1 MDVDSADIQEKFKR
15 VLHDAGISEFN
26 PLQEQAIVAGLLDL
40 DSSWV
45 VAAPTASGKTLLAE
59 LVMVKSILQKKQKAV
74 YVVPLRALA
83 NEKYESFRDRYG
95 RLGIQ
100 VGMST
105 GDFDSADQWLSR
117 YDIIILTSEKADSLM
132 RHRAP
137 WMNGIGIAVIDEVH
151 LLNDPGR
158 GPTLEVTIAR
168 LRHLN
173 PGMRFLFLSAT
184 IRNADELAA
193 WIGARLIR
201 SDWRPVKLKEGVY
214 DGERLTFVEKCKA
227 GNIRPIDPEKD
238 GDFVS
243 AAELAR
249 DPDSDTVSM
258 SSDGEPPEVLLAGMT
273 AEMGKQALV
282 FAGTRRNAE
291 AIAERTAAAVKG
303 HLKPEEK
310 EKLER
315 LADQLEHALDSPTK
329 QCRRLAKLVRD
340 GSAFHHAGLVGRQ
353 RSLIEHAFRDRLVKI
368 ISSTPTLAMG
378 VDLPAFRVIIRD
390 PKRFSAGYG
399 YDYIP
404 VLEYEQMRG
413 RAGRP
418 RWDTQGESIL
428 VAHNRHEVDALI
440 EHFIM
445 SEPEEITSKLAVE
458 PVLRMHTLAL
468 VATEDVRTEQGLLDF
483 YLTTFWGHQ
492 FNDPGHIRD
501 MTGKILKELAEW
513 KFVIQIGREL
523 RPTQL
528 GKRVS
533 ELYVDPETAHTF
545 LEALENYEVS
555 PFGLLQLMAS
565 TPEMAP
571 QPNVPDKEMPDMES
585 ALARQGQRIMGE
597 IPEQWD
603 VDFENFIGAVK
614 LAVILENWTC
624 EVGED
629 ALLTRY
635 RISPGELH
643 VRLENVDWLLY
654 ALDQLA
660 QLSGK
665 RMAQPEIRK
674 LRLRAKYGIKEELL
688 QLVRLKGIGRVRA
701 RLLFNAGVTDTRKL
715 RALPAHDLARLVGAA
730 VAKSIRE
737 QLESGTVKRGF
748 DFD

>member
-1 MDVDSADIQEKFKR
+1 MDLDSADIQTRFR
-15 VLHDAGISEFN
+15 QVLRDAGIQKFN
-26 PLQEQAIVAGLLDL
+26 PLQAQAIEAGLLNL

-45 VAAPTASGKTLLAE
+45 VSAPTASGKTLLAE

-83 NEKYESFRDRYG
+83 SEKYESFKERYG
-95 RLGIQ
+95 RLGIN

-105 GDFDSADQWLSR
+105 GDFDSTDQWLSR

-132 RHRAP
+132 RHKAP
-137 WMNGIGIAVIDEVH
+137 WMNQIGVAVIDEVH

-168 LRHLN
+168 LKHLN
-173 PGMRFLFLSAT
+173 PVMRFLFLSAT
-184 IRNADELAA
+184 ISNANELAD
-193 WIGARLIR
+193 WIGAKLIR

-214 DGERLTFVEKCKA
+214 DGEQLTFVEKGKP
-227 GNIRPIDPEKD
+227 RKPIDPEKED
-238 GDFVS
+238 DFVS
-243 AAELAR
+243 AAELVE
-249 DPDSDTVSM
+249 DNDGIPM
-258 SSDGEPPEVLLAGMT
+258 PCDGEPPEIVLVDQT
-273 AEMGKQALV
+273 AEMGKQALI

-291 AIAERTAAAVKG
+291 AIAEKAGGAVKK

-310 EKLER
+310 EKLEK
-315 LADQLEHALDSPTK
+315 LAHDLENVLDSPTK
-329 QCRRLAKLVRD
+329 QCRRLAKMVRD

-353 RSLIEHAFRDRLVKI
+353 RSLLEHAFRDRLVKI
-368 ISSTPTLAMG
+368 IAATPTLAMG
-378 VDLPAFRVIIRD
+378 VDLPAYRVIIRD
-390 PKRFSAGYG
+390 AKRFAAGYG
-399 YDYIP
+399 YAYIP

-428 VAHNRHEVDALI
+428 VSHNRRETDELI
-440 EHFIM
+440 EHFVM

-468 VATEDVRTEQGLLDF
+468 VATEDVRTEKELLDF

-492 FNDPGHIRD
+492 FNDPDHISE
-501 MTGKILKELAEW
+501 MTRKILAELADW
-513 KFVIQIGREL
+513 GFVVRTGREL
-523 RPTQL
+523 KPTQL

-533 ELYVDPETAHTF
+533 ELYIDPDTAHIF
-545 LEALENYEVS
+545 IEALENYKVS

-571 QPNVPDKEMPDMES
+571 QPSVSDREMPDIES
-585 ALARQGQRIMGE
+585 ALEKRGQFIMGE
-597 IPEQWD
+597 VPEQWD
-603 VDFENFIGAVK
+603 VDFENFVGAVK
-614 LAVILENWTC
+614 IAIVLENWVH

-629 ALLTRY
+629 ALLAKY
-635 RISPGELH
+635 KMSPGELH

-660 QLSGK
+660 ELSGK
-665 RMAQPEIRK
+665 RIAQPEIRK

-688 QLVRLKGIGRVRA
+688 PLVRIKGIGRVRA

-715 RALPAHDLARLVGAA
+715 RALPAPDLAKLVGPA
-730 VAKSIRE
+730 VAKGIRE
-737 QLESGTVKRGF
+737 QLEAGTVKKGF